1 MFKEWIE
8 KIGLIDYK
16 NKNVYVINIFIN
28 KNNKQ
33 NLIEQLMNGVIKT
46 NLIKLSYYF
55 VLKIGLLIVS
65 RICFFL

>member
-16 NKNVYVINIFIN
+16 NINVYVINIFIN

-46 NLIKLSYYF
+46 NVIKL
-55 VLKIGLLIVS
+55 L
-65 RICFFL
+65 